1 MDLTF
6 HPDRP
11 AAPFLQSPP
20 VMAGAEPSTRFDLQP
35 RNLALALKGSEQL
48 GGPPMGLTLK
58 VDVLAVVAAFGFL
71 AAIVF
76 GAF

>member
-1 MDLTF
+1 MLRCSRLFDWRSPTLTISL
-6 HPDRP
+6 PT
-11 AAPFLQSPP
+11 
-20 VMAGAEPSTRFDLQP
+20 G
-35 RNLALALKGSEQL
+35 EQL

-58 VDVLAVVAAFGFL
+58 VDVLAVLAAFGFL

>member
-6 HPDRP
+6 CPDR
-11 AAPFLQSPP
+11 AAALFLQSEFG
-20 VMAGAEPSTRFDLQP
+20 MAGAGPLTSFDLQVE
-35 RNLALALKGSEQL
+35 NCQLALSGSEQL